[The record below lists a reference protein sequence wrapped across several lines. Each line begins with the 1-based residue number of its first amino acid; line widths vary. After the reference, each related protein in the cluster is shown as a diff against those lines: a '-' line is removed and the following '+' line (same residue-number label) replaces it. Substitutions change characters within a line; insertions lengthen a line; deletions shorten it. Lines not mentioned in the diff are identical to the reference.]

1 MVKFQEWLCMSRVL
15 SLIEA
20 ISEKEPHRSES
31 IDKSEFSEILALV
44 ERNNRFCRQEYFSFA
59 F

>member
-1 MVKFQEWLCMSRVL
+1 MSRVL